1 MYNQKH
7 NAMAEYRVSL
17 EIEIEAD
24 SPLEAAKK
32 LQKWIRDPQTN
43 WQYYVQDEH
52 NKIHSVDLEEE
63 DEDAVLPA
71 DDYSPIIKN

>member
-1 MYNQKH
+1 
-7 NAMAEYRVSL
+7 MAEYKLSL
-17 EIEIEAD
+17 EMELEAD

-32 LQKWIRDPQTN
+32 LQAWIRKADTN
-43 WQYYVQDEH
+43 WQFYVQDEH

-71 DDYSPIIKN
+71 DEYSPIIRN